1 VELTNTFQVGIPVG
15 AAWAALTDLDQT
27 ADAAL
32 TRPDAGR
39 HAGAVK
45 VEAGPV
51 TARYVGTAWIAE
63 KDDLAHRAVIR
74 AEGADS
80 AGHGH
85 AAVTITATLQPR
97 GSGTEVFLLT
107 DLALSGRMAQLG
119 GGVIAGVGSR
129 LLSQFVAALE
139 AAAPE
144 TLPVAPEALPVAPE
158 ALPVAPEALSVAPEA
173 LPAARHTLL
182 SAVRGVRLTRLL
194 PGAAAAIAVAGL
206 LAWVCHRSQSCPV
219 RQPPSAARR

>member
-51 TARYVGTAWIAE
+51 TARYVGAAWIAE
-63 KDDLAHRAVIR
+63 KDDTAHRAVIR

-80 AGHGH
+80 AGHGD
-85 AAVTITATLQPR
+85 ATVTITATLQPR
-97 GSGTEVFLLT
+97 GAGTEVFLLT

-119 GGVIAGVGSR
+119 RGVIAGVSSR

-144 TLPVAPEALPVAPE
+144 TPPAAHDNRHTVDLEALPV
-158 ALPVAPEALSVAPEA
+158 VPEA

-194 PGAAAAIAVAGL
+194 PGAAAAIAAAVL
-206 LAWVCHRSQSCPV
+206 LAWVCHRSQSCRV
-219 RQPPSAARR
+219 KQPPSAARR

>member
-1 VELTNTFQVGIPVG
+1 MELTNTFQVGIPVG

-27 ADAAL
+27 ADAVL
-32 TRPDAGR
+32 NRPDADR
-39 HAGAVK
+39 RAGALS

-51 TARYVGTAWIAE
+51 AARYVGTAWIAE
-63 KDDLAHRAVIR
+63 KDDTAHRAVIR

-80 AGHGH
+80 AGHGD
-85 AAVTITATLQPR
+85 ATVTITATLQPR

-119 GGVIAGVGSR
+119 RGVIAGVSSR

-144 TLPVAPEALPVAPE
+144 TPPAAHDNRPTVDL
-158 ALPVAPEALSVAPEA
+158 EA

-194 PGAAAAIAVAGL
+194 PGAAAAIAGAGL
-206 LAWVCHRSQSCPV
+206 LAWVCHRSQSCRV
-219 RQPPSAARR
+219 RQPPALPGDRRSNSCQS

>member
-27 ADAAL
+27 ADATL

-63 KDDLAHRAVIR
+63 KDDIAHRAVIR

-80 AGHGH
+80 ASYGD
-85 AAVTITATLQPR
+85 ATVTITASLQPR

-107 DLALSGRMAQLG
+107 DVALSGRMAQLG

-144 TLPVAPEALPVAPE
+144 VLPVVPEV
-158 ALPVAPEALSVAPEA
+158 

-182 SAVRGVRLTRLL
+182 SAVRSVRLTRLL
-194 PGAAAAIAVAGL
+194 PGAAAAVIAAAGL
-206 LAWVCHRSQSCPV
+206 LAWVCHRSQSCQV
-219 RQPPSAARR
+219 RQPPALPGDRRSKVMGTGTGQ

>member
-107 DLALSGRMAQLG
+107 DLALSGRMA
-119 GGVIAGVGSR
+119 
-129 LLSQFVAALE
+129 
-139 AAAPE
+139 
-144 TLPVAPEALPVAPE
+144 PEALPVAPE